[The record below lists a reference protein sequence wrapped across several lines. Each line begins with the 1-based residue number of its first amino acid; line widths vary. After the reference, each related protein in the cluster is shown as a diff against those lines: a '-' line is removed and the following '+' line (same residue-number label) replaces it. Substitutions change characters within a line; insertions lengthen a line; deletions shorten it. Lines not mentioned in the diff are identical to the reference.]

1 MKSSSRTTCRASK
14 PLPPGAGKPVSAKEA
29 SGRNA
34 GTGNITARDMELLVE
49 TCENPP
55 EPNAALLQAAR
66 EYFSR

>member
-1 MKSSSRTTCRASK
+1 MKTSSRSTSRASK
-14 PLPPGAGKPVSAKEA
+14 PLPPSAEKSVSAKA
-29 SGRNA
+29 DSSRGA
-34 GTGNITARDMELLVE
+34 GPGNISARDLELLVE